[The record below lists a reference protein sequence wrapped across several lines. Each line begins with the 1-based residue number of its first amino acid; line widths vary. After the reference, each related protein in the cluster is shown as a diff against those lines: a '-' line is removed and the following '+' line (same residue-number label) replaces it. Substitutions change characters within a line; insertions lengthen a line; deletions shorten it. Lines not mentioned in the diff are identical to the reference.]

1 MRLSTCLIKVTGDD
15 DDDDVTCVTALQVI
29 AEDGGTPRRSGSI
42 TVDVV
47 VTDVND
53 NSPRFDNTVYHAEIT
68 ENAAPQHNVV
78 VVRSEA
84 ALFITSV
91 KEVYVL
97 PGVCL
102 SVCLLASSR
111 KKTSDWIF
119 MKILP
124 EMYLWTRKN

>member
-1 MRLSTCLIKVTGDD
+1 M
-15 DDDDVTCVTALQVI
+15 ALQVI
-29 AEDGGTPRRSGSI
+29 AEDGGTPRRSGYI

-84 ALFITSV
+84 ALL
-91 KEVYVL
+91 L
-97 PGVCL
+97 PSRRFMFYLAFVCL
-102 SVCLLASSR
+102 FVC
-111 KKTSDWIF
+111 
-119 MKILP
+119 
-124 EMYLWTRKN
+124 